1 MRLHE
6 DDFADEERGQLEAWL
21 KQDPAHQR
29 EFDAMMDIWSLSAY
43 LPVQPPPI
51 PVARRRARRPLLTA
65 ALLVLGL
72 PLAGFIGWQNNWIPN
87 SYHRY
92 QSDTATNTVT
102 LPDGSKVQLNLA
114 TRLSFA
120 NYKDRRSVN
129 LSQGEAYFEV
139 SHDASHP
146 FMVDA
151 GRGQIRVT
159 GTHFNVWTY
168 QDQVVVT
175 LTEGSV
181 KVINDRNRPDQV
193 AYLTPGAQARYDD
206 QSGLAHVSQASPATA
221 LAWRDGKLIL
231 DDLSLGEALP
241 RINAYLKTPVHVADR
256 GTAQLRIGGIYNTGE
271 IPGLV
276 HNLPKVLP
284 VLLSRNDDGDT
295 VIRSKPR
302 YAP

>member
-6 DDFADEERGQLEAWL
+6 DDFTQEERAQLDAWL
-21 KQDPAHQR
+21 KRDPAHQR
-29 EFDAMMDIWSLSAY
+29 EFDAMMEIWALSAY
-43 LPVQPPPI
+43 LPTPAPPA
-51 PVARRRARRPLLTA
+51 PVAKRRSRRPLLAA

-72 PLAGFIGWQNNWIPN
+72 PLAGFIGWQQSWIPS
-87 SYHRY
+87 SYQRY
-92 QSDTATNTVT
+92 QSDASVRSVT

-120 NYKDRRSVN
+120 NFKDRRSVT

-146 FMVDA
+146 FMVNA
-151 GRGQIRVT
+151 GAGQIRVT

-181 KVINDRNRPDQV
+181 KVINDRSRPDQV
-193 AYLTPGAQARYDD
+193 AYLTPGMQARYDA
-206 QSGLAHVSQASPATA
+206 QSSLAQVSLASPTTA

-231 DDLSLGEALP
+231 DDLSLSDALP
-241 RINAYLKTPVHVADR
+241 MINAYLKSPIRVADR
-256 GTAQLRIGGIYNTGE
+256 NTAQLRIGGIYNTGE
-271 IPGLV
+271 IAGLV
-276 HNLPKVLP
+276 QNLPKVLP
-284 VLLSRNDDGDT
+284 VLLSRNDEGDT